1 MGVKGLN
8 SWIAAS
14 FPGVMQPAAQ
24 GGKGKFSRPAPPPC
38 PYDHVMLD
46 ANGIVHRAC
55 RSRSSER
62 EVIRAIV
69 CEIDAVL
76 RAYPARESV
85 LIALD
90 GPGPL
95 AKLLEQRK
103 RRIERVLKAG
113 RDAEAAVV
121 GSKEYLRRAE
131 IAEREGRP
139 FPPSV
144 KKKRRRG
151 TDSLQVTPGTGFML
165 RLRRALDWYA
175 ASRLAGEGGLF
186 RGAKPPLF
194 YLSAADV
201 AGEGEIK
208 LLQHLH
214 CQLRLVGGARPT
226 FLLVG
231 PDADLLLLGLAAGSR
246 CDVLTT
252 DADGSRCLFSV
263 EELCSCLE
271 RQVLERRVGESTL
284 AAEREGRE
292 VTAAKRR

>member
-14 FPGVMQPAAQ
+14 FPGVMKPAAQ

-131 IAEREGRP
+131 IAERMRDL
-139 FPPSV
+139 
-144 KKKRRRG
+144 K
-151 TDSLQVTPGTGFML
+151 
-165 RLRRALDWYA
+165 ALE
-175 ASRLAGEGGLF
+175 R
-186 RGAKPPLF
+186 
-194 YLSAADV
+194 LSACWDGWPRE
-201 AGEGEIK
+201 AGIGGVFYRKAIRVRV
-208 LLQHLH
+208 LSST
-214 CQLRLVGGARPT
+214 QLY
-226 FLLVG
+226 
-231 PDADLLLLGLAAGSR
+231 
-246 CDVLTT
+246 
-252 DADGSRCLFSV
+252 
-263 EELCSCLE
+263 
-271 RQVLERRVGESTL
+271 
-284 AAEREGRE
+284 
-292 VTAAKRR
+292 